1 MENWSKLLSKVHGR
15 VVVFASSTIQL
26 RHRWCGLALSMSGL
40 ARAGAGAMPVP
51 CQLSSPGILRQE
63 HCCQCW
69 CSFFTWESYLNHLNL
84 PSRESASKQHG
95 LDCETSLGE
104 RVWKNN
110 SPWTSSDC
118 NVSHNWNHR
127 PTLTREKA
135 QSWGWIGD
143 QDDLV
148 SKWSGSGTNKK
159 SHKGRWNSAIIG

>member
-1 MENWSKLLSKVHGR
+1 
-15 VVVFASSTIQL
+15 
-26 RHRWCGLALSMSGL
+26 MSGL

-84 PSRESASKQHG
+84 PGRESASKQHG